1 MERAVRR
8 GDRDYAGWI
17 VVAIV
22 LVVLAGFSRSFFLLP
37 LLGDSP
43 PWAAP
48 EPVFYLHGFVFSAW
62 FVLLAVQTWLVR
74 AGSLRW
80 HRRLGYAGAALA
92 VLIFG
97 LGTYSAIVAANRPGG
112 FIEIPFPPE
121 QFLLIPLLD
130 MATFAGFVTLGVLRR
145 NRAASHKRWML
156 LASITL
162 LGAPVAR
169 LPLMVPTLPVFLDL
183 IVYAAFVTALAVWD
197 FDTRRRISRETLWG
211 GGAIL
216 VLKFFALPIAATQAW
231 TGLAL
236 TIMGWTLPA

>member
-1 MERAVRR
+1 MGQAGPRS
-8 GDRDYAGWI
+8 DRDYAGWI
-17 VVAIV
+17 TAAIV
-22 LVVLAGFSRSFFLLP
+22 MVVLVGFSRSFFLLP
-37 LLGDSP
+37 LMPSSP

-48 EPVFYLHGFVFSAW
+48 ERLFYFHGFVFSAW
-62 FVLLAVQTWLVR
+62 FVLLAAQTWLIR
-74 AGSLRW
+74 GRSLKL
-80 HRRLGYAGAALA
+80 HRRLGYAGAGLA
-92 VLIFG
+92 AVIVL
-97 LGTYSAIVAANRPGG
+97 LGTYSAIAAANRPGG

-130 MATFAGFVTLGVLRR
+130 MATFAVFVTLGVVRR

-169 LPLMVPTLPVFLDL
+169 LPLMAPMLPVFLDL
-183 IVYAAFVTALAVWD
+183 LVYAAFVAALAIWD
-197 FDTRRRISRETLWG
+197 LDTRRRISPETLWG

-216 VLKFFALPIAATQAW
+216 VLKFFALPIAATDAW

-236 TIMGWTLPA
+236 SMMGWAGQS